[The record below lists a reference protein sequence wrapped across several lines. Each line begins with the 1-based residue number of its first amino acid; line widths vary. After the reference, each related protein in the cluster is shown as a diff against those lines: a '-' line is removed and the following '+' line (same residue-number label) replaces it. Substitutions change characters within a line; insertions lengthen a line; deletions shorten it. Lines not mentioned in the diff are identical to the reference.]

1 MFETLILVLSVSI
14 DSFLASIS
22 YGTSKIKIPLRSALI
37 IDIISSSM
45 LGISLIIGGILQ
57 NYITLNISKVISFIV
72 LFFLGFYRLF
82 ESLFKSYINKKS
94 KEVSPLKFKLFD
106 FNFVL
111 QVYAN
116 EIKADFDKSKNLSSR
131 EAIYLAFALSLDSL
145 AVGFGSSLVTINY
158 IEVFIFSLIIGLI
171 VILFGSYLGEKF
183 VAITNLNLSWLSG
196 LMLIILAFLRAF

>member
-1 MFETLILVLSVSI
+1 MFEALILVLSVSI

-57 NYITLNISKVISFIV
+57 NYISLNIAKAISFVV

-94 KEVSPLKFKLFD
+94 KEVSPFKFKLFD

-116 EIKADFDKSKNLSSR
+116 EIKADFDKSKNLSSK
-131 EAIYLAFALSLDSL
+131 ESIYLAFALSLDSL
-145 AVGFGSSLVTINY
+145 AVGFGSSL
-158 IEVFIFSLIIGLI
+158 
-171 VILFGSYLGEKF
+171 
-183 VAITNLNLSWLSG
+183 
-196 LMLIILAFLRAF
+196 

>member
-22 YGTSKIKIPLRSALI
+22 YGTSKIKIPLRSALV
-37 IDIISSSM
+37 IDIISSAM
-45 LGISLIIGGILQ
+45 LGISLLIGSILQ
-57 NYITLNISKVISFIV
+57 NYISLNIAKVISFII

-82 ESLFKSYINKKS
+82 ESLLKSYINKKS
-94 KEVSPLKFKLFD
+94 KEISSLKFKLFD

-116 EIKADFDKSKNLSSR
+116 EIKADLDKSKILSSK

-145 AVGFGSSLVTINY
+145 AVGFGSSLISINY
-158 IEVFIFSLIIGLI
+158 IEVFVFSIIIGFI
-171 VILFGSYLGEKF
+171 VILLGAYLGKKF
-183 VAITNLNLSWLSG
+183 VEATNLNLSWLSG
-196 LMLIILAFLRAF
+196 IMLIILAFLRAF